1 MRPMV
6 IILIVVA
13 VLVSGGTAFLAK
25 RLIEG
30 QTASA
35 IQKQKA
41 AATDVENVLLAA
53 RDIATGT
60 VISAEDVRY
69 QKWPK
74 PLLNPRMVVQ
84 RPKEDPKT
92 DFVGAIA
99 RRAILAGEPMDKEA
113 VYWLEEGGKL
123 AGILNPGLRA
133 MTINVTPAASVA
145 GLAFPGDRVD
155 VLLTADMN
163 KLSEIKKKPG
173 GNQDFIRYTSEVV
186 LHNVRL
192 LAIDQALYRDIQGK
206 EKDMA
211 KMVGK
216 TATLEVTPAQA
227 ERLAAASVLGQLSLV
242 LRSGIKGAEETADEN
257 RFTPDLAV
265 SRALN
270 AFIRNQP
277 APEPAKAAP
286 PAPKA
291 APPARRNAGKEVTIN
306 RGGSLST
313 QQFGK

>member
-1 MRPMV
+1 MRPVV

-13 VLVSGGTAFLAK
+13 VLVSGATAFLAK

-35 IQKQKA
+35 LQKQKA
-41 AATDVENVLLAA
+41 VATDVENVLVAA

-60 VISAEDVRY
+60 VIGAEDVRY

-84 RPKEDPKT
+84 RAKEDPKA

-123 AGILNPGLRA
+123 AGILKPGLRA
-133 MTINVTPAASVA
+133 MTINVTPATSVA
-145 GLAFPGDRVD
+145 GLAFPGDHVD

-163 KLSEIKKKPG
+163 KLSEIKKKTG
-173 GNQDFIRYTSEVV
+173 GDQGFIRYTSEVV
-186 LHNVRL
+186 LSNVRL

-227 ERLAAASVLGQLSLV
+227 EKLAAASVLGQLSLV
-242 LRSGIKGAEETADEN
+242 LRSGIKGSEQADDMN

-270 AFIRNQP
+270 AFVKSQP

-286 PAPKA
+286 EPPKV
-291 APPARRNAGKEVTIN
+291 PPARRNANKEVTIN
-306 RGGSLST
+306 RGGALST
-313 QQFGK
+313 QQFGN

>member
-1 MRPMV
+1 MRPVM
-6 IILIVVA
+6 IILLVVA
-13 VLVSGGTAFLAK
+13 VVVSGATAFLAK

-41 AATDVENVLLAA
+41 AATDVENVLVAA

-60 VISAEDVRY
+60 VIGADDVRY

-74 PLLNPRMVVQ
+74 PLLNPRMIVQ
-84 RPKEDPKT
+84 RAKEDPKV

-123 AGILNPGLRA
+123 AGILKPGMRA
-133 MTINVTPAASVA
+133 MTINVTPATSVA
-145 GLAFPGDRVD
+145 GLAFPGDHVD

-163 KLSEIKKKPG
+163 KLSEIKKKSSSDPG
-173 GNQDFIRYTSEVV
+173 FIRYTSEVV

-206 EKDMA
+206 EKDLA

-242 LRSGIKGAEETADEN
+242 LRSGIKGPEEKVDEN

-270 AFIRNQP
+270 SFLKSQSAPQP
-277 APEPAKAAP
+277 TQAAPEP
-286 PAPKA
+286 PKA
-291 APPARRNAGKEVTIN
+291 QPTRRNASKEVTIN
-306 RGGSLST
+306 RGGALST
-313 QQFGK
+313 QRFGN